1 MDLRHGR
8 QEADHVSARGVA
20 RSQRDARTCQRSDVT
35 SRREGTCGEAAGWFD
50 APSPTD
56 VVSNSISNRGRR
68 FQGTCH
74 APKCRCHPKDDGR
87 GIGREVPPGLAEVK
101 AYKFAEW
108 SIDEMC
114 FSRDQAADFC
124 KLVRERVGV
133 ARLTRVFIL
142 RSLVG
147 LKKNPVKAQ
156 KSE

>member
-1 MDLRHGR
+1 M
-8 QEADHVSARGVA
+8 
-20 RSQRDARTCQRSDVT
+20 
-35 SRREGTCGEAAGWFD
+35 
-50 APSPTD
+50 
-56 VVSNSISNRGRR
+56 
-68 FQGTCH
+68 
-74 APKCRCHPKDDGR
+74 
-87 GIGREVPPGLAEVK
+87 K